1 MLETCSADE
10 SLELVN
16 YQQWMATEIKPA
28 SLYVLRIFD
37 PSVQVFEQEFYKRP
51 DIPLNQSSRFC

>member
-1 MLETCSADE
+1 MLETCSVDE

-37 PSVQVFEQEFYKRP
+37 PSVQVLGAG
-51 DIPLNQSSRFC
+51 I